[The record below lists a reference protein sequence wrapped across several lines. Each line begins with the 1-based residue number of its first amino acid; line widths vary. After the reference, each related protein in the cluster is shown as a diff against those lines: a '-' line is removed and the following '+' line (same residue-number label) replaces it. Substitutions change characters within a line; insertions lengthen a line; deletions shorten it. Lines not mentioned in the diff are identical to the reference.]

1 MMDEM
6 LARMW
11 VCKGDAA
18 GSWSLTFALD
28 GFGGAKQG
36 YVLEGFVDIG
46 GSRHAFE
53 EHCTYSHLACGYTI
67 SKCMFTQV
75 QGCLPEYGWGSSV
88 EGMLRIDEAA
98 IDLLIG
104 HLCHELQALKEA
116 NQGSEIFCSVRL
128 RCVGCL

>member
-11 VCKGDAA
+11 VCEGDAA
-18 GSWSLTFALD
+18 GSWSLTFALN

-53 EHCTYSHLACGYTI
+53 GVVPTATWLVGTIFLSAC
-67 SKCMFTQV
+67 
-75 QGCLPEYGWGSSV
+75 L
-88 EGMLRIDEAA
+88 
-98 IDLLIG
+98 
-104 HLCHELQALKEA
+104 
-116 NQGSEIFCSVRL
+116 L
-128 RCVGCL
+128 RCKDVFLSTDGNPL